1 MKIDEKHLMQIA
13 AIVNYGGITEAASIL
28 GLSQPAISRNM
39 SFLEKHLG
47 DPIFI
52 KGKRP
57 LRPTALGQLLA
68 IHGQIIL
75 EASRKASESAQN
87 FQLGRSGIVRVCG
100 VPYFMDALISD
111 MIASFQLKEPDIRV
125 DLSYGHLTELMN
137 QLEGN
142 QIDLAIGPLGLAEA
156 GADLNFLPILP
167 GRNVV
172 ACSSHH
178 PLLTKDRLAT
188 TDVMDY
194 PWVAPLPDSP
204 LRADL
209 HSILLTLGI
218 REVSIRYSGGSLM
231 SLVNYVSKTTAL
243 AILPHSV
250 VFSMRHENRIQV
262 LPIEIPQPERTLG
275 ILTKSTTPMTPAA
288 EKFSAHIVDQ
298 FHDLKDLITHH
309 EKSIMWGN

>member
-13 AIVNYGGITEAASIL
+13 AIVNYGGITEAASVL

-39 SFLEKHLG
+39 SFIEKRLG
-47 DPIFI
+47 EPVFV
-52 KGKRP
+52 KNRRP
-57 LRPTALGQLLA
+57 LRPTALGKLLA

-75 EASRKASESAQN
+75 EASRKASESAQS
-87 FQLGRSGIVRVCG
+87 FQQGRTGIVRVCG

-111 MIASFQLKEPDIRV
+111 MIASFQYNEPDIRI
-125 DLSYGHLTELMN
+125 DISYGHLSELMN

-142 QIDLAIGPLGLAEA
+142 QIDLAIGPLGLTEA
-156 GADLNFLPILP
+156 GTEINFLPILP
-167 GRNVV
+167 ARNVMV
-172 ACSSHH
+172 CSAEH
-178 PLLTKDRLAT
+178 PLLAKGRLDIS
-188 TDVMDY
+188 DVLNS

-204 LRADL
+204 LLADL

-231 SLVNYVSKTTAL
+231 SLINYVSKSRAL

-250 VFSMRHENRIQV
+250 VFSMRNERRIGV
-262 LPIEIPQPERTLG
+262 LPLEIPQPERTLG
-275 ILTKSTTPMTPAA
+275 ILTKSTTPLTPAA

-298 FHDLKDLITHH
+298 FHDLKNLIMNH
-309 EKSIMWGN
+309 EKSIM